1 MGIGTS
7 NLKGKEPINSAEAE
21 CEAET
26 SPPSTSRSL
35 LPVPSH
41 PFTGTIVW
49 LVNFITEFQNTYL
62 SKKEDVERF
71 IYVDSERLK
80 ECLLK
85 LLPGLITAH
94 REISS
99 GASKNKR
106 PFRECYCKVKDL
118 VYEVE
123 DLFEY
128 IELEIRAE
136 SYESPPLSNELFEEL
151 LEDEDGMELELRIK
165 YLCPFLMQFS

>member
-1 MGIGTS
+1 MEGDI
-7 NLKGKEPINSAEAE
+7 
-21 CEAET
+21 
-26 SPPSTSRSL
+26 SPPSTSTSRSL

-62 SKKEDVERF
+62 LKKENAERF
-71 IYVDSERLK
+71 FYVDSERLK

-94 REISS
+94 REIGSS
-99 GASKNKR
+99 SKNKL
-106 PFRECYCKVKDL
+106 PFREWYCKVKDL

-123 DLFEY
+123 DLFED

-136 SYESPPLSNELFEEL
+136 SYESPPLSCELFEEL
-151 LEDEDGMELELRIK
+151 LDDEDGMDLELKIK
-165 YLCPFLMQFS
+165 YLWSLK